1 VSRVD
6 DLIGNYRRFVGLPWP
21 AGLAPA
27 QRVWMAVYSPEEE
40 RRLRLHLPE
49 FEMATVQA
57 GYSWA
62 PLDVSTAFEAWMAA
76 HEYRDAYFTNPKL
89 MAPEL
94 VGFFEELVA
103 DVRSRIAAATS
114 TKTIVALVGAGSLYG
129 LGDYVKV
136 SALIERVQDVVEG
149 RMLVFF
155 PGEVEGNN
163 YRLLGARDGW
173 NYLATLITAERG

>member
-6 DLIGNYRRFVGLPWP
+6 DLIANYRRFVGLPWP
-21 AGLAPA
+21 SGLAPA
-27 QRVWMAVYSPEEE
+27 QRVWMAVYSPNEE

-49 FEMATVQA
+49 FETATVEA
-57 GYSWA
+57 GFSWA
-62 PLDVSTAFEAWMAA
+62 PVDVSNAFEGWMAG

-103 DVRSRIAAATS
+103 DVRSRITAATS
-114 TKTIVALVGAGSLYG
+114 PKTIVALIGAGSLYG
-129 LGDYVKV
+129 LGDHVKV
-136 SALIERVQDVVEG
+136 SALIESVQDVVEG

-173 NYLATLITAERG
+173 NYLATLITAQRG